1 MVTERKT
8 EINFPQGRKLTLVD
22 EPLDPDFFSVRWGKR
37 GLVGSI
43 DLNAGV
49 IVIDPSLPGD
59 VSRSVQFFMAQEI
72 GFDLEELGQFRV
84 VFKKVR

>member
-1 MVTERKT
+1 MTTEIRT

-22 EPLDPDFFSVRWGKR
+22 EPLDPDFFTVRWGKR

-72 GFDLEELGQFRV
+72 GFDIEELAGFRME
-84 VFKKVR
+84 FKKVR

>member
-1 MVTERKT
+1 MTTERRT
-8 EINFPQGRKLTLVD
+8 DINFPEGRKLTLVE
-22 EPLDPDFFSVRWGKR
+22 EPLDPNFFTVRWGKR

-43 DLNAGV
+43 DLNEGV

-72 GFDLEELGQFRV
+72 DFDLVELADFRV
-84 VFKKVR
+84 QFKKVR